1 MARRRVICDSEDESE
16 GGDFISDL
24 GGDNHTDGGELL
36 DLDPNSD
43 AARSTDPD
51 LFRHLYQD
59 LQSGH
64 HLPPVIPD
72 SLVNMASTSSSPPPA
87 AAVVTK
93 QQKSSTSLTDPPT
106 GMPSRTS
113 ANKKKAPITTELANI
128 TQVTTPDAP
137 APAKRK
143 KDVYDFDLSD
153 EEGAATT
160 TTTTTMV
167 TLAKPKPK
175 KKAPNKSEASTAK
188 AKKDGKRK
196 KPHGSSATQ
205 PIELDDDDEEA
216 SPRPTTKKR
225 KGSGGRLQQ
234 TQRHIPDDVD
244 LLVIPTTA
252 EVRDSLGSIVHDT
265 LEAPQT
271 RSDPVSTSSLVI
283 VPPSLTAS
291 QEQQYLRVSGSSEMD
306 PNKFDAADGQ
316 QQQAS
321 LPAPKSQ
328 TQGLGSTNTES
339 TILYTT
345 PSGFGSSLVPLGG
358 AEEQSDQILS
368 EPLSERRTQPDPVQP
383 DSSPDELSAHPVGV
397 MSRAKKRKGPPAEED
412 EPPEEDGW
420 ISDNIGFRRENH
432 VPRPSKRR
440 SRAVLEEDEDDEVAA
455 PEQTM
460 PDTCPPGCNEAQAT
474 QSVDMGGLDP
484 EFLAAMPDDIRQE
497 IINSHKSAGNT
508 QTTRTRSRARPTE
521 ASSGPLPENEDTLQP
536 KKRGRKKKLPATDS
550 RALEAD
556 EPAPPPSSAPLTSAK
571 KKRGRPKKTEPAP
584 VPATA
589 PAPVIDQDDRAEDE
603 SGPQAEIAQEPRVDE
618 LPSVEDGQ
626 VSPQPTKAPRKR
638 GRKKKIAEEKPE
650 PVQEEVNEPVREA
663 QDVSEDVDGTL
674 DQNPELPREEEDGSE
689 DKDGGGREALRD
701 ISNTVVKTPGKEGA
715 DNKSSKDNSK
725 PGPTP
730 RQMPF
735 KIGLSRKSR
744 FPPLLK
750 SLKK

>member
-16 GGDFISDL
+16 GGDFMSDL

-51 LFRHLYQD
+51 LFRRLYQD

-72 SLVNMASTSSSPPPA
+72 PLVNMASSSSSTPP

-93 QQKSSTSLTDPPT
+93 QQKSSSSLTDPPT
-106 GMPSRTS
+106 GMPSRTLVN
-113 ANKKKAPITTELANI
+113 NKKKAEQITTELANI

-143 KDVYDFDLSD
+143 DVYDFDLSD
-153 EEGAATT
+153 EEGATT
-160 TTTTTMV
+160 TTTTTTTV

-175 KKAPNKSEASTAK
+175 KKAPNNSEASTAK

-205 PIELDDDDEEA
+205 PIELDDVDEEA
-216 SPRPTTKKR
+216 TLPRPTTKKR
-225 KGSGGRLQQ
+225 KSSGGRPQQ
-234 TQRHIPDDVD
+234 TRRQVPDDVD

-291 QEQQYLRVSGSSEMD
+291 QKQQYLRVSGSSEMD
-306 PNKFDAADGQ
+306 LNKFDAADGQ
-316 QQQAS
+316 QQQ
-321 LPAPKSQ
+321 
-328 TQGLGSTNTES
+328 QGLRSTNTES
-339 TILYTT
+339 TIPYTT

-383 DSSPDELSAHPVGV
+383 DSSPDELSAHPVEV
-397 MSRAKKRKGPPAEED
+397 VSRAKKRKGPPAEEG
-412 EPPEEDGW
+412 EPAEEDGW
-420 ISDNIGFRRENH
+420 ISDNIGFSRENC

-440 SRAVLEEDEDDEVAA
+440 SRTVLEEDEDDEVAA

-474 QSVDMGGLDP
+474 QSVDVGGLDP
-484 EFLAAMPDDIRQE
+484 EFLAAMPDDIRRE

-508 QTTRTRSRARPTE
+508 QTTRTRSRARPNE
-521 ASSGPLPENEDTLQP
+521 ASSGPLPENEDTPQP
-536 KKRGRKKKLPATDS
+536 KKRGRKKKLPATDDS

-556 EPAPPPSSAPLTSAK
+556 EPAAPPSSAPLTSAK

-603 SGPQAEIAQEPRVDE
+603 SRVDE
-618 LPSVEDGQ
+618 SPSVEDGQ
-626 VSPQPTKAPRKR
+626 ATPQPTKAPRKR

-650 PVQEEVNEPVREA
+650 PVQEEVNEPVHEAEDVSGMA
-663 QDVSEDVDGTL
+663 QDLDGTL
-674 DQNPELPREEEDGSE
+674 DQNPELPREEDGSE
-689 DKDGGGREALRD
+689 DKDSGGREALRD

-715 DNKSSKDNSK
+715 DNKSSKDSSK